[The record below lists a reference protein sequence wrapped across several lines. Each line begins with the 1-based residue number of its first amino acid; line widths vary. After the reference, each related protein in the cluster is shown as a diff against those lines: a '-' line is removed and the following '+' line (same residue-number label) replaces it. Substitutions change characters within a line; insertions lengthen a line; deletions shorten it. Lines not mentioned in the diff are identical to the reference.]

1 MFDVEEAMSVIED
14 KLRTWEDHFTQYGRY
29 PDDWSPEL
37 SEALAVALEMMRE
50 GREE

>member
-1 MFDVEEAMSVIED
+1 MIDAEEAMSVIAD
-14 KLRTWEDHFTQYGRY
+14 KLKEWEEHFTRYGRY

-50 GREE
+50 GREA

>member
-14 KLRTWEDHFTQYGRY
+14 KLRAWEDHFTQYGRY

-50 GREE
+50 DG